1 MKKGFHRHS
10 GQQCQGDPIGW
21 ATTAANRWSNEET
34 TMIRAKLAAGL
45 LAFTVGAAAIDA
57 STPAAAAGRVSVTL
71 APKGESANAIRDGLF
86 LFSWAQRLRNSARVD
101 QKGSG
106 NSAAVSQSGHGNWAT
121 IFQRGRGH
129 SATVAQNGNNNAF
142 GVFQFGRNTSMDAAQ
157 NGNGQAGVVLQYGW

>member
-1 MKKGFHRHS
+1 
-10 GQQCQGDPIGW
+10 
-21 ATTAANRWSNEET
+21 
-34 TMIRAKLAAGL
+34 MIRATLAAGL

-57 STPAAAAGRVSVTL
+57 PTPAAAAGTVRVTVT
-71 APKGESANAIRDGLF
+71 PKGESASAVRDGLF

-121 IFQRGRGH
+121 IVQRGRGH
-129 SATVAQNGNNNAF
+129 SAAVAQTGNNNAF

-157 NGNGQAGVVLQYGW
+157 TGNGQAGLMLQYGW

>member
-1 MKKGFHRHS
+1 
-10 GQQCQGDPIGW
+10 
-21 ATTAANRWSNEET
+21 
-34 TMIRAKLAAGL
+34 MIRAKLAAGL

-57 STPAAAAGRVSVTL
+57 PTPTAAAGSVSVTL

-106 NSAAVSQSGHGNWAT
+106 NSAAVSQSGYGNWAT

-157 NGNGQAGVVLQYGW
+157 TGNGQAGVVLQYGW